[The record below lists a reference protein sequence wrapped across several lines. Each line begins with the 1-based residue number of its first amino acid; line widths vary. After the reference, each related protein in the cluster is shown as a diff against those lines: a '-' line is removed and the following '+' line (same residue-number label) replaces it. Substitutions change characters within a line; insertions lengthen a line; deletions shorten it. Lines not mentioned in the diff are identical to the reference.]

1 MLSPHD
7 PQAGSSNATNDRAGA
22 AAQQRWRALSW
33 LGRADQGVYLAVA
46 VVFIGAAVAMTVYAL
61 VSFISHLDGDF
72 PVALLELINNL
83 LLVLII
89 MEVFGT
95 VRNYV
100 LTRTT
105 SLRPFLYVGI
115 ISAIRRIL
123 SIGAETTVTH
133 RAAESE
139 VRLLILDLGVNGLV
153 VLALTVA
160 LYLFGR
166 ADPVVA
172 GAPPAEAEKEAEE
185 YRG

>member
-1 MLSPHD
+1 MFSSREPA
-7 PQAGSSNATNDRAGA
+7 PGSLDTMSDRTDEPP
-22 AAQQRWRALSW
+22 RRRRALSW
-33 LGRADQGVYLAVA
+33 LARADQGVYLAVA
-46 VVFIGAAVAMTVYAL
+46 VLFIGASLAMIVYAL
-61 VSFISHLDGDF
+61 ATFIGHLDGDF
-72 PVALLELINNL
+72 PVVLLELINNL

-123 SIGAETTVTH
+123 SIGAETTVAH
-133 RAAESE
+133 RATESE
-139 VRLLILDLGVNGLV
+139 FRLLILDLGVNGLV
-153 VLALTVA
+153 VLALAVA

-166 ADPVVA
+166 ADPIAA
-172 GAPPAEAEKEAEE
+172 GAPPGEAEKESEE
-185 YRG
+185 YKG

>member
-1 MLSPHD
+1 MFSSRERVTGENEP
-7 PQAGSSNATNDRAGA
+7 AGGRGSGEPSRS
-22 AAQQRWRALSW
+22 RRALSW
-33 LGRADQGVYLAVA
+33 LARADQGVYLAVA
-46 VVFIGAAVAMTVYAL
+46 VLFIGAALAMIVYAL
-61 VSFISHLDGDF
+61 VNFIIHLDRDF
-72 PVALLELINNL
+72 PLELLALINNL

-123 SIGAETTVTH
+123 AIGAETTVAR
-133 RAAESE
+133 RATESE
-139 VRLLILDLGVNGLV
+139 FRLLILDLGVNGLV
-153 VLALTVA
+153 VLALAVA
-160 LYLFGR
+160 LYLFSR
-166 ADPVVA
+166 ASPA
-172 GAPPAEAEKEAEE
+172 GAPVMAPEAEKEPEE